1 MEMQGIAPG
10 FGELPVPWWRRL
22 IGEPEEYERN
32 CCGSVDAG
40 VMETQR
46 KHALL
51 RCGPGVGGC
60 CLIV

>member
-1 MEMQGIAPG
+1 MEMKGIAPG
-10 FGELPVPWWRRL
+10 LGELPVHWWRRL
-22 IGEPEEYERN
+22 LGKPEAYERN
-32 CCGSVDAG
+32 CCGSVDEG

-51 RCGPGVGGC
+51 RRGPVVGGC